1 MSYRT
6 LRQLIAL
13 RNAGLALTM
22 LGAVACN
29 SVSASRHSASSQP
42 TVETAS
48 GDSGD
53 GPLDVMCMGERI
65 NSPQESFHY
74 SYKFTNASGSLDNE
88 AEITA
93 QSIDIV
99 RKDSLGS
106 HSFHGVRSNELS
118 WNSAVLDLSGLRITG
133 LSARLQSLN
142 HTSSLSSK
150 GPESVNGYSTGKYVI
165 DTASA
170 NSSDKGTY
178 EALFG
183 KGSLEKGT
191 AWMGPDA
198 CVVKLVL
205 DESIVKPDGS
215 VDKGHY
221 EMERSKK

>member
-6 LRQLIAL
+6 RRRLIAL
-13 RNAGLALTM
+13 SNAGLALMM
-22 LGAVACN
+22 LGAMACN
-29 SVSASRHSASSQP
+29 AGSATRHSGSTQP
-42 TVETAS
+42 AVEAAG
-48 GDSGD
+48 GDNGD

-74 SYKFTNASGSLDNE
+74 SYRFTNASGALDNE
-88 AEITA
+88 AEITP

-99 RKDSLGS
+99 RKDGSGS
-106 HSFHGVRSNELS
+106 HSFHGVRSDELS

-150 GPESVNGYSTGKYVI
+150 GSESVNGYSTGKYAI
-165 DTASA
+165 DTTSA

-183 KGSLEKGT
+183 KGSFEKGT

-205 DESIVKPDGS
+205 DESITQSDGS
-215 VDKGHY
+215 VDKSHY
-221 EMERSKK
+221 EMERTKR